1 MPEPDRPRDCEQLV
15 LPVRPLWPRPWE
27 GGQDID
33 LRVRRPTGRSRATA
47 VGDDGKEVDM
57 STLSRASGVVSVPL
71 ANIMVVAAL
80 GAALVFVAGLAQS
93 ETLHDA
99 AHDVRHSTGFPCH

>member
-1 MPEPDRPRDCEQLV
+1 
-15 LPVRPLWPRPWE
+15 
-27 GGQDID
+27 
-33 LRVRRPTGRSRATA
+33 
-47 VGDDGKEVDM
+47 M